1 MSPTAQLLG
10 VSVVHAGTTVLGPL
24 DFVVEPSSRWV
35 VLGPNG
41 SGKTSLVRALTLTT
55 HPSTGTIEVLG
66 HQWGRTDVREL
77 RKHIG
82 IASAALREQLRPQ
95 LSALEVVMTAKN
107 AALEP
112 WWHHYDDADRA
123 RAADCLAQL
132 GMAGFAD
139 RAVETMS
146 SGEQQ
151 RVLLARTLMNNPG
164 LVVLDEPSGGLD
176 LGGREQLVGSLST
189 LARDP
194 SAPPIVL
201 VTHHPDE
208 IPPGFTHGLLL
219 RDGQPVASGPIGDV
233 MQSGPLSE
241 TFGLELTVEQRNG
254 RYLTFAEPT

>member
-1 MSPTAQLLG
+1 
-10 VSVVHAGTTVLGPL
+10 
-24 DFVVEPSSRWV
+24 
-35 VLGPNG
+35 
-41 SGKTSLVRALTLTT
+41 
-55 HPSTGTIEVLG
+55 
-66 HQWGRTDVREL
+66 
-77 RKHIG
+77 
-82 IASAALREQLRPQ
+82 
-95 LSALEVVMTAKN
+95 
-107 AALEP
+107 
-112 WWHHYDDADRA
+112 
-123 RAADCLAQL
+123 
-132 GMAGFAD
+132 
-139 RAVETMS
+139 MS

-151 RVLLARTLMNNPG
+151 RVLLARTLMNNPV

-176 LGGREQLVGSLST
+176 LGWREQLVGSLST